1 MTIESKAGEPAS
13 ERTPL
18 TVNILTGFLGSGKTS
33 LLKRLLA
40 QPQMSDVA
48 VIINE
53 FGEVGIDHLLVE
65 EIDEEVV
72 LLKSGCVCC
81 TIRSD
86 LKDALLNLMGRR
98 ARGEVPP
105 FSRLIVE
112 TTGLADPAPIV
123 ATLLADP
130 VLRHQVRLGNIVTV
144 VDAVNG
150 AANLE
155 TYPESLRQAAV
166 ADRLLMSKTDIADA
180 DSIARLDRTLAT
192 INPTAPAI
200 HLDESVVPEVSLF
213 TSDIHDLGS
222 RTSEVSHWLSSEIDH
237 AHHHHHHHHDVNR
250 HDGVRAFVL
259 TADEPV
265 DWARFGLWLSMLLN
279 RHGSDILRLKGILS
293 IDKVE
298 TPVVIQGVQHLI
310 HKPMHLSA
318 WPDDVVAT
326 KIVVIAK
333 RLDPALVERSFRA
346 FVLSHSQ
353 ATDFAA
359 A

>member
-1 MTIESKAGEPAS
+1 MTHESNAAEPGI

-40 QPQMSDVA
+40 QPQMNDAA

-65 EIDEEVV
+65 EIDEDIV

-86 LKDALLNLMGRR
+86 LKDALLNLIGRR

-105 FSRLIVE
+105 FARLIVE

-130 VLRHQVRLGNIVTV
+130 ILRHQVRLGNIVTI

-150 AANLE
+150 KANIE
-155 TYPESLRQAAV
+155 AYPESLRQAAV
-166 ADRLLMSKTDIADA
+166 ADRLIVSKIDMADPE
-180 DSIARLDRTLAT
+180 SVGHLERKLAR
-192 INPTAPAI
+192 INPAAAI
-200 HLDESVVPEVSLF
+200 LRLDESVVPDASLF

-222 RTSEVSHWLSSEIDH
+222 RTGEVARWLSSETGHSRHD
-237 AHHHHHHHHDVNR
+237 HHHHHDLNR
-250 HDGVRAFVL
+250 HGDVRAFVL
-259 TADEPV
+259 TAADPI

-279 RHGSDILRLKGILS
+279 RHGSDILRLKGILA
-293 IDKVE
+293 IENVE
-298 TPVVIQGVQHLI
+298 TPVVVQGVQHLV

-318 WPDDVVAT
+318 WPDGVAAT

-346 FVLSHSQ
+346 FVL
-353 ATDFAA
+353 AKARAGDVAA

>member
-1 MTIESKAGEPAS
+1 MAIESPTVIPAT

-33 LLKRLLA
+33 VLKRLLE
-40 QPQMSDVA
+40 QPQMKDVA

-65 EIDEEVV
+65 EIDEEIV

-98 ARGEVPP
+98 DRGEVPA
-105 FSRLIVE
+105 FTRLIVE

-130 VLRHQVRLGNIVTV
+130 ILRHHVRLGNIVTV

-150 AANLE
+150 AANIE
-155 TYPESLRQAAV
+155 AYPESLRQAAV
-166 ADRLLMSKTDIADA
+166 ADRLIVSKIDLS
-180 DSIARLDRTLAT
+180 DSEVIDQLDRKLSG
-192 INPTAPAI
+192 INPTASVVY
-200 HLDESVVPEVSLF
+200 LDESTAPDVSLF
-213 TSDIHDLGS
+213 TSDIPDLGS
-222 RTSEVSHWLSSEIDH
+222 RTNEVAHWLSSEIVH
-237 AHHHHHHHHDVNR
+237 THHHEVNR
-250 HDGVRAFVL
+250 HRDVRAFVL
-259 TADEPV
+259 KSADPI

-293 IDKVE
+293 VENVE
-298 TPVVIQGVQHLI
+298 TPVIIQGVQHLI

-318 WPDDVVAT
+318 WPDGIAGT
-326 KIVVIAK
+326 TIVVIAR
-333 RLDPALVERSFRA
+333 RLDPALVERSFKA
-346 FVLSHSQ
+346 FVV
-353 ATDFAA
+353 
-359 A
+359 

>member
-1 MTIESKAGEPAS
+1 MAIESIAVGTAT

-18 TVNILTGFLGSGKTS
+18 TVNVLTGFLGSGKTS
-33 LLKRLLA
+33 LLKRLLE
-40 QPQMSDVA
+40 QPQMNDVA

-65 EIDEEVV
+65 EIDEEIV

-86 LKDALLNLMGRR
+86 LKDALLGLMGRR
-98 ARGEVPP
+98 ERGEVPP
-105 FSRLIVE
+105 FTRLIVE

-130 VLRHQVRLGNIVTV
+130 ILRHHVSLGNIVTV

-150 AANLE
+150 AANIE
-155 TYPESLRQAAV
+155 AYPESLRQAAV
-166 ADRLLMSKTDIADA
+166 ADRLIVSKIDIADA
-180 DSIARLDRTLAT
+180 EAIDCLAQKLSA
-192 INPTAPAI
+192 INPTAPVV
-200 HLDESVVPEVSLF
+200 HLDESVIPEVSLF
-213 TSDIHDLGS
+213 TSDIHDLAS
-222 RTSEVSHWLSSEIDH
+222 RTSEVAHWLSSEIDH

-250 HDGVRAFVL
+250 HGDVRAFVL
-259 TADEPV
+259 TSTDPI

-293 IDKVE
+293 IENVE

-318 WPDDVVAT
+318 WPDGIVAT

-333 RLDPALVERSFRA
+333 RLDPALVERSFKA
-346 FVLSHSQ
+346 FVLSHKQ
-353 ATDFAA
+353 ARDSAA